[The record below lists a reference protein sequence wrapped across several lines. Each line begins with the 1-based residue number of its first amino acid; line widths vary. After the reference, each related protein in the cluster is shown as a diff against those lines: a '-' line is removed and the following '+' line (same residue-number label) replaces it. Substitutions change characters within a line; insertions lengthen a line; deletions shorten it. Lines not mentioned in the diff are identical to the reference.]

1 MRAFKRFILLLTIF
15 LVACDYYYAAKDYK
29 DYSAL
34 QYISLHDKVVNG
46 ENTPNVINIDGYCFL
61 KKDNLWILLS
71 SQSNEKIKILDGK
84 PIPCLSKN
92 EIEWCEIVC
101 DDLSDYDI
109 NNLNGILCSN

>member
-1 MRAFKRFILLLTIF
+1 MINSPMGKIPQMQLILMGI
-15 LVACDYYYAAKDYK
+15 V
-29 DYSAL
+29 
-34 QYISLHDKVVNG
+34 
-46 ENTPNVINIDGYCFL
+46 FL
-61 KKDNLWILLS
+61 KKNNVWLLLNGS
-71 SQSNEKIKILDGK
+71 SNKEIKTLDEN